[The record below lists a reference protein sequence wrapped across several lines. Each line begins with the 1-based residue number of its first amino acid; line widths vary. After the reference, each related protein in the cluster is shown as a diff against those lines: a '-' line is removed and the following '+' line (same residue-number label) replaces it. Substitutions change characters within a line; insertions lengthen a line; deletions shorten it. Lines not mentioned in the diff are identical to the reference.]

1 MKRVALLPVHLGL
14 ASSAL
19 TTDKVAHF
27 YLWLAELIEGDRCRF
42 AKEETRIALALD
54 NSAIEINSP
63 QILNR
68 FVEHVKKRSKSANL
82 IIADLATSQSGL
94 LRGGIL
100 IHLAHAIQMV
110 LDQPSKVRFVVILPE
125 LPPREELFRI
135 MLDRFILRK
144 RVVLVGANGD
154 AVGQTPSFDS
164 TKYSAHFAR
173 LADDPAT
180 RFKTKLIRR
189 LGHFKMKVDGEH
201 RACRRYFYDAS
212 YCIKELAELCAKQID
227 SLYGK
232 GGQPLILCEQPVS
245 GWLRDALLVL
255 ANERDV
261 PLVNT
266 QEFLSAPTKYANGG
280 IPLLVVPAVYSG
292 QSLVRLL
299 KELRERDENV
309 RLNILAVL
317 SEDGDKDKTRKINAG
332 GRTWV
337 ISYFA
342 KVNQHEYAIG
352 ECQMCKLGLPETE
365 PLQGDRTA
373 MLTTYDMW
381 NMVWEAGW
389 KDEEDVPRY
398 RKSLGKVPRLPELIE
413 QNGTWLASKFRQ
425 VIRMSDNI
433 LTSDLVVLCPDE
445 KGSRVFTEFLHAVF
459 GVTVIRIPREILN
472 LFRTHKLNTRKLDA
486 IASLQPDWQ
495 IRISTIHSGRLVLM
509 DEFNASG
516 GTRQRLKDFAR
527 HFGQEVYCYF
537 SIVDWNPKA
546 SRISEVETY
555 ALYEC
560 QMIDKSRV
568 SATPGEK

>member
-1 MKRVALLPVHLGL
+1 VKRVALLPVHLGL

-19 TTDKVAHF
+19 TTEKVAHF

-63 QILNR
+63 QILDR
-68 FVEHVKKRSKSANL
+68 FLEHIKQRLKSAHL
-82 IIADLATSQSGL
+82 VIADLATSQNGL

-100 IHLAHAIQMV
+100 IHLAHAIQII
-110 LDQPSKVRFVVILPE
+110 LGQSSKVRFVVILPE

-144 RVVLVGANGD
+144 RVVLIGANGD
-154 AVGQTPSFDS
+154 AVGQTSSFDS
-164 TKYSAHFAR
+164 AKYLAHFAH
-173 LADDPAT
+173 LSDDPAT
-180 RFKTKLIRR
+180 RLKTKLIRR

-212 YCIKELAELCAKQID
+212 YCIKELAELCAKHLD
-227 SLYGK
+227 NLYGK
-232 GGQPLILCEQPVS
+232 SGKPTILCEQPVS

-255 ANERDV
+255 ANERHV
-261 PLVNT
+261 SLVNT
-266 QEFLSAPTKYANGG
+266 QEFLSTPTKYKSGEV
-280 IPLLVVPAVYSG
+280 PLLVVPAVYSG

-299 KELRERDENV
+299 NEFCERDADI

-317 SEDGDKDKTRKINAG
+317 SEHGDKNKARKINSRDRA
-332 GRTWV
+332 WP
-337 ISYFA
+337 ISYFVQ
-342 KVNQHEYAIG
+342 VNQHEFAIG
-352 ECQMCKLGLPETE
+352 ECLMCKLGLPETE
-365 PLQGDRTA
+365 PLRGDRTA

-381 NMVWEAGW
+381 NMVREAGW

-398 RKSLGKVPRLPELIE
+398 RKSLGRVPRLPELIE
-413 QNGTWLASKFRQ
+413 QNGTWLASKFRL

-433 LTSDLVVLCPDE
+433 LPSDLVVVCPDE
-445 KGSRVFTEFLHAVF
+445 KGSRVFTEFLQAVF
-459 GVTVIRIPREILN
+459 GITVIRVPREVLN
-472 LFRTHKLNTRKLDA
+472 LFRARKLNKRKLDA

-516 GTRQRLKDFAR
+516 GTRQRLREFAR

-546 SRISEVETY
+546 SQISEVETY

-560 QMIDKSRV
+560 QMFEKSRIG
-568 SATPGEK
+568 ATPGKK